1 MNRVA
6 NYILSICTLVVIIV
20 LSNRFLYEFKDIRL
34 VFLIGLI
41 MESTIAI
48 LRSIEYEVE
57 V

>member
-20 LSNRFLYEFKDIRL
+20 LTNEFSYEFEDIRL
-34 VFLIGLI
+34 VFLIALI
-41 MESTIAI
+41 MASTIAI

>member
-20 LSNRFLYEFKDIRL
+20 LSNRFLYEFKDIGL